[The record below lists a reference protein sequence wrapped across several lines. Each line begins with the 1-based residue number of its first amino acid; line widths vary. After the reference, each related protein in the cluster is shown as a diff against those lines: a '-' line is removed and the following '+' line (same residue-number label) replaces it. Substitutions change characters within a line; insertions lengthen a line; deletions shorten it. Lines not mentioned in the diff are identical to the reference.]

1 MKCNLLPN
9 IVKRKC
15 LHTIP
20 NPLWVNPSIMKSGP
34 GLGIKIKVLNSVL
47 ILTFA
52 DQIKWFLCRFFSK
65 LYLLLLTSICLK
77 YVKTKLKNCMILKSS
92 PAFWDFYVLLSHNIK
107 LVIFTQAHKWYRII
121 LHSLSININ
130 FNETS
135 FTKVFINITRWK
147 RSFGFT
153 DHGYSRLF
161 TSSLELIDIL
171 HLSNRELFVWKW
183 TLIQTCKSK
192 DFHAHVRS
200 KVKV

>member
-1 MKCNLLPN
+1 MKCNLLPVL
-9 IVKRKC
+9 VKRKC

-52 DQIKWFLCRFFSK
+52 DQIKWCLCRFFSK

-92 PAFWDFYVLLSHNIK
+92 PTFWDFYVLLSHNTK

-135 FTKVFINITRWK
+135 FTKVFINSTRWK
-147 RSFGFT
+147 RSFSFT
-153 DHGYSRLF
+153 DHIAGFSLVALNLVTYYTCLIESYLF
-161 TSSLELIDIL
+161 ENGHSYKHVSLKIFMHMLDQ
-171 HLSNRELFVWKW
+171 R
-183 TLIQTCKSK
+183 
-192 DFHAHVRS
+192 
-200 KVKV
+200 